1 MKLNIVPAKRGLEWV
16 KLGIRIF
23 VRQPMAM
30 MGLFV
35 TFMTA
40 FALLSFLQLLG
51 NLATLVL
58 LPAVTM
64 GYMVAT
70 HEALSGR
77 FPMPTLLLAAFR
89 AGRQRLRQMLI
100 LGGLY
105 AVGFVCIISLS
116 ALIDGGQ
123 FAKLYLLGSQT
134 EKDALS
140 RPEVITAI
148 YFTFALY
155 LPMSLAF
162 WHAPALIHWHGL
174 SAVKSLFFSFV
185 ACMRNFRAFVVY
197 GIAWF
202 LITSAAG
209 VLVSLLGIL
218 LGSPTVTSVL
228 MLPAVLTVASMF
240 FCSLFFT
247 FHESFITEPS
257 APSTESAQETPKE
270 SS

>member
-1 MKLNIVPAKRGLEWV
+1 MKLNIVPAKRGFEWV

-30 MGLFV
+30 MGLFI

-51 NLATLVL
+51 NIATLVL
-58 LPAVTM
+58 LPAATL

-89 AGRQRLRQMLI
+89 AGKQRLRDMLV
-100 LGGLY
+100 LGALY
-105 AVGFVCIISLS
+105 AAGFVAIIALS
-116 ALIDGGQ
+116 ALVDGGQ
-123 FAKLYLLGSQT
+123 FAKLYLIGGET
-134 EKDALS
+134 EKDVLS
-140 RPEVITAI
+140 KPEVISAI
-148 YFTFALY
+148 YLTFVLY
-155 LPMSLAF
+155 LPLSLAF
-162 WHAPALIHWHGL
+162 WHAPALVHWHGL
-174 SAVKSLFFSFV
+174 SPAKSLFFSFV
-185 ACMRNFRAFVVY
+185 ACLRNLRAFTVY
-197 GIAWF
+197 GLTWF
-202 LITSAAG
+202 FITLGAG
-209 VLVSLLGIL
+209 LLVSLLGAVF
-218 LGSPTVTSVL
+218 GSSAITSVL
-228 MLPAVLTVASMF
+228 MLPTVLTVASMF

-257 APSTESAQETPKE
+257 TQSPEPAQE